1 MPVPLFLY
9 RHRQLAFTPSESNRI
24 FPQKHTFYDAKGML
38 LHCKRWLFRKQKVH
52 IANYNSKSIIRTITD
67 VNFTLVNFN
76 HGKICLQVNR
86 NQKFNDKDI
95 NKKVFIK
102 NSSLVTSSLNSL
114 YDR

>member
-1 MPVPLFLY
+1 MMQKVCFY
-9 RHRQLAFTPSESNRI
+9 TVKGGISES
-24 FPQKHTFYDAKGML
+24 
-38 LHCKRWLFRKQKVH
+38 KRWH
-52 IANYNSKSIIRTITD
+52 IANYNSKSIIRAITD

-95 NKKVFIK
+95 NKKVFIR